1 MESGDKKPLCVDLDG
16 TLVLTDTL
24 VESVF
29 ALLRRNALYLF
40 LLPLWLLKGKAGF
53 KAAVA
58 GRVRLDPATLP
69 YAPELT
75 AHLRQRQAAGQ
86 PLMLVTASDQG
97 AAQAVAD
104 HLGFFDQV
112 LGSDGVTNLKG
123 AAKAALLQQRFGNPG
138 FAYAGNSKVDLP
150 VWAAAEEVI
159 VVNPSPGVLAAARR
173 QGEVGRVFDAGG
185 KSLFSLLMRALRP
198 HQWLKNGLL
207 FIPLLMAHRVLE
219 PALLS
224 QALLA
229 FAAFSLCA
237 SSVYLLNDLLDLDHD
252 RRHPVK
258 RLRPFASGALALQ
271 WGMLCVPLLLLG
283 AFAIAW
289 LLPGEF
295 LWVLA
300 LYYAVTLAYSL
311 RLKRSAGIDVITL
324 AGLYTLRIIAGAA
337 AVGVAASFW
346 LLAFSMFLFL
356 SLALVKRYAELR
368 VASQQDGPQA
378 AGQAPGRGYSVADLE
393 TLAQFGSASGFMA
406 VGVLALYINGE
417 AVRQLYQHP
426 MLIWLLCPLVLYLV
440 MRVWLLA
447 RRDELL
453 EDPVVFFMRDAR
465 SLLAVLA
472 GGVLMWLA
480 A

>member
-86 PLMLVTASDQG
+86 PLVLVTASDQG

-112 LGSDGVTNLKG
+112 LGSDGITNLKG
-123 AAKAALLQQRFGNPG
+123 SAKAALLQQRFGNPG
-138 FAYAGNSKVDLP
+138 FAYAGNSKADLP

-185 KSLFSLLMRALRP
+185 QSVFSLLMRALRP

-229 FAAFSLCA
+229 FASFSLCA

-295 LWVLA
+295 LGVLA

-368 VASQQDGPQA
+368 VASQQDEPQA

-393 TLAQFGSASGFMA
+393 TLSQFGSASGFMA

-417 AVRQLYQHP
+417 AVRQLYQHS